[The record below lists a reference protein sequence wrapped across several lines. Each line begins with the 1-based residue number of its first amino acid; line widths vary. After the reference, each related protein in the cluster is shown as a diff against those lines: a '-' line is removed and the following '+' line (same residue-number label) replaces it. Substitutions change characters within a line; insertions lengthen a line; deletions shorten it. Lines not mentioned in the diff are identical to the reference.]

1 MVDKTIEGHQG
12 GQRGQKEVK
21 RAEGGL
27 LQHQLKARGIQK
39 VEMAIS
45 CPAKKVCTLLA
56 TLQRGQL
63 GIYGWNSLTAQV
75 SIFAFDCP
83 DDYFCTNQ
91 CVSYN
96 SRNQ

>member
-1 MVDKTIEGHQG
+1 MVHKTREGHQG

-63 GIYGWNSLTAQV
+63 GIYGGNSLTAQV

-83 DDYFCTNQ
+83 DEHQ
-91 CVSYN
+91 
-96 SRNQ
+96 